1 MPGRSSGTF
10 SNALSPAQS
19 AIVLKAF
26 QIVDS
31 DEGRSLRSCLIENA
45 IDLRRRLN
53 EAEMEVYG
61 QPSAIV
67 AVKMG
72 TERLARRVSRLL
84 PELGLVANLVEFP
97 AVAKGAAR
105 FRLQVMAKHSPE
117 NIADA
122 VALLSLALRDAR
134 LENDARTALQVS
146 AA

>member
-1 MPGRSSGTF
+1 
-10 SNALSPAQS
+10 
-19 AIVLKAF
+19 
-26 QIVDS
+26 
-31 DEGRSLRSCLIENA
+31 
-45 IDLRRRLN
+45 
-53 EAEMEVYG
+53 
-61 QPSAIV
+61 
-67 AVKMG
+67 MG

-105 FRLQVMAKHSPE
+105 FRLQVMAKHGQE